1 MTMLPLSGDGDC
13 PRPSLYAKHEF
24 FFTET
29 TSEHIMKIYF
39 RQSHIDENI
48 NTKTALLQELRTGH
62 ALMMQC
68 AAAAER
74 LLGYDR
80 PPESPA
86 PHPRA
91 PEEAAR
97 MAALFARLGEGYGR
111 VALWRARL
119 PAAALAAAVP
129 NPGEAKLA

>member
-1 MTMLPLSGDGDC
+1 MN
-13 PRPSLYAKHEF
+13 
-24 FFTET
+24 
-29 TSEHIMKIYF
+29 IYL

-48 NTKTALLQELRTGH
+48 MTKTALLQELRTGH

-91 PEEAAR
+91 QEEAAR

-129 NPGEAKLA
+129 NPGEAKLAPTAPKPKLHAAPAPPAAGSGTATPPAIT